1 MKSSFLSRS
10 RGFSLI
16 EVVLALGIVSFA
28 LMAIVGMLPVAL
40 TTQRDAV
47 NQAFAVQALND
58 VSQALRGAYRLTPV
72 GPYKF
77 PAPLPTSMTAGS
89 GTQTL
94 TLSED
99 GLLTTGGDTNA
110 LEAKGV
116 VRIEQ
121 KAVIAASIQPVFI
134 SVAWPASAVRQGNK
148 WVNAQGS
155 VDAFVYLNLP

>member
-1 MKSSFLSRS
+1 MKTPSPYLS

-58 VSQALRGAYRLTPV
+58 VSQALRGAYRLTPG

-77 PAPLPTSMTAGS
+77 PAPLPASMTAGS
-89 GTQTL
+89 GNQTL

-99 GLLTTGGDTNA
+99 GLLTTGGGSA
-110 LEAKGV
+110 LGAKGV
-116 VRIEQ
+116 VHIEQ

-134 SVAWPASAVRQGNK
+134 SVAWPASAVRSGDEWDK
-148 WVNAQGS
+148 AQGS